1 MLFTLTPSIGMP
13 YTITALVVIILGGL
27 GSVAGSLLGGLL
39 LGVLEALGAYLVGA
53 DMRTA
58 LTYALLVA
66 VLLFRPYGL
75 FQVKTR
81 PPGQAA
87 GG

>member
-1 MLFTLTPSIGMP
+1 
-13 YTITALVVIILGGL
+13 
-27 GSVAGSLLGGLL
+27 
-39 LGVLEALGAYLVGA
+39 
-53 DMRTA
+53 MRTA